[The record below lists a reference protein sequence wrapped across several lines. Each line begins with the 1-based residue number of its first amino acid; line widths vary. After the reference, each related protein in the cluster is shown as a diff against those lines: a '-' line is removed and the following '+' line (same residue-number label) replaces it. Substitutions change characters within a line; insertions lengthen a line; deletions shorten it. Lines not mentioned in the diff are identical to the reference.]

1 MPRRI
6 VHHTAPAKPPDPRA
20 SQKQKGPAPPPPPAW
35 RRWLL
40 YLGVAATILLFF
52 LPIGGTSS
60 TQLSYTQFVND
71 VTADKVKTATIDSE
85 GGVSGTLTDGTV
97 YTTQIPVA
105 LQDANLSALLQEH
118 NVQITGEGPSSS
130 TFLAIVVNLLPFILL
145 FGVFWYM
152 GRRAQRQAGGGGF
165 LGMGGLTG
173 SRAKLWDEE
182 RPKANFADVAGY
194 EGAKQEVNE
203 VVDFLKNPERYRR
216 IGARGPRGVLMVGP
230 PGTGKTLMA
239 RAVAGEASVPFFSVT
254 GSSFVELF
262 VGLGASR
269 VRDLFSNA
277 RKREPS
283 IIFIDEIDAIGQR
296 RGAGLIS
303 NDEREQ
309 TLNQLLAEMDGF
321 DPATGVVVIA
331 ATNRPEVLD
340 PALLRP
346 GRFDRQVEIP
356 LPNLRERSA
365 ILAIHAR
372 GKKLGPDVD
381 LETVARGT
389 PGFSGADLANLVNEA
404 AIVAIRGSRDMVS
417 ARDFADARDRLLLGR
432 REATN
437 ALLPDEKRAVAVH
450 EGGHALV
457 AVYSEHADPVAK
469 VSILPA
475 GQALG
480 VTEQLPI
487 DERHLY
493 PESYL
498 RDSLGIRMGGRAA
511 ETLVIGEVSSGAAND
526 LAGATQLA
534 LRMVREF
541 GMSSRLGPVG
551 FGDGGPMYLGRQEVR
566 SRDYAEATQALI
578 DEEVARLLK
587 EADDRAGAVL
597 KGHRD
602 VLDRLTDLLIERE
615 MIDGADVY
623 ALAGRPQPVGA
634 EETIAPKRAAGAA
647 ERVRETSSQRQPG
660 G

>member
-1 MPRRI
+1 VPGRI
-6 VHHTAPAKPPDPRA
+6 VHQTSPAKPRDPRA
-20 SQKQKGPAPPPPPAW
+20 SERRQGPAPPPAPGW
-35 RRWLL
+35 RSWLL
-40 YLGVAATILLFF
+40 YLGIAVSILLFF
-52 LPIGGTSS
+52 LPIGRGSA
-60 TQLSYTQFVND
+60 TQLTYTQFVND
-71 VTADKVKTATIDSE
+71 VKADKVKTATIDPN
-85 GGVSGTLTDGTV
+85 GKVSGELTDGTT
-97 YTTQIPVA
+97 YATQIPVA
-105 LQDANLSALLQEH
+105 LQDTTLATLLQEH
-118 NVQITGEGPSSS
+118 DVQITGQGQSSS
-130 TFLAIVVNLLPFILL
+130 LLASIFVNLLPFLLL

-152 GRRAQRQAGGGGF
+152 GRRAQRQLGSGGF
-165 LGMGGLTG
+165 LGLSGLTG
-173 SRAKLWDEE
+173 SKAKLYDEE
-182 RPKANFADVAGY
+182 RPKTTFADIAGY
-194 EGAKQEVNE
+194 EGAKQEVSE
-203 VVDFLKNPERYRR
+203 VVDFLKHPERYRR

-239 RAVAGEASVPFFSVT
+239 RAVAGEADVPFFSVT

-269 VRDLFSNA
+269 VRDLFADA
-277 RKREPS
+277 RKRAPS
-283 IIFIDEIDAIGQR
+283 IVFIDEIDAIGQR
-296 RGAGLIS
+296 RGSAVIS

-321 DPATGVVVIA
+321 DPATGVVVMA
-331 ATNRPEVLD
+331 ATNRPEILD

-356 LPNLRERSA
+356 LPNLRERAA

-372 GKKLGPDVD
+372 DKRLGPDVD
-381 LETVARGT
+381 LEAVARGT

-404 AIVAIRGSRDMVS
+404 AIVAIRARRDMVT

-457 AVYSEHADPVAK
+457 AVYSEHTDPVAK

-480 VTEQLPI
+480 VTEQLPV

-493 PESYL
+493 SESYL
-498 RDSLGIRMGGRAA
+498 RDSLAVRMGGRAA
-511 ETLVIGEVSSGAAND
+511 ESLVLGEVSSGAAND

-534 LRMVREF
+534 IRMVREF
-541 GMSSRLGPVG
+541 GMSARLGPVG
-551 FGDGGPMYLGRQEVR
+551 FGGGGPAYIGQQQIQ

-578 DEEVARLLK
+578 DEEVSRLLK
-587 EADDRAGAVL
+587 EADERARAIL
-597 KGHRD
+597 EKHRD
-602 VLDRLTDLLIERE
+602 VLDHLTHLLIERE

-623 ALAGRPQPVGA
+623 ELAGLPTPAGA
-634 EETIAPKRAAGAA
+634 ETAIAPRSAAAQ
-647 ERVRETSSQRQPG
+647 RVREP
-660 G
+660 